1 MLGAETMTIP
11 DYIDRFVEFALFLAN
26 LLVCSLAV
34 TTYQATRKRCLLF
47 IAISAGIATL
57 LAVVPWIRED
67 KPSWT
72 FWGFYTAAS
81 LCDLT
86 LWVVG
91 VRILFRDYAN
101 LLAPLAQ
108 PSAAPN
114 GGPTTPVDNSRVT
127 EGPPSVS

>member
-1 MLGAETMTIP
+1 MTIP
-11 DYIDRFVEFALFLAN
+11 DYIDRFVEFAFFLAN
-26 LLVCSLAV
+26 VLVCSLAV

-72 FWGFYTAAS
+72 FWGFYTVAS
-81 LCDLT
+81 ICDLT

-91 VRILFRDYAN
+91 VRILFRDYAH
-101 LLAPLAQ
+101 LLTPLAQ
-108 PSAAPN
+108 PGAAPN
-114 GGPTTPVDNSRVT
+114 GGPATQLGKSDVT
-127 EGPPSVS
+127 EGPPSVI